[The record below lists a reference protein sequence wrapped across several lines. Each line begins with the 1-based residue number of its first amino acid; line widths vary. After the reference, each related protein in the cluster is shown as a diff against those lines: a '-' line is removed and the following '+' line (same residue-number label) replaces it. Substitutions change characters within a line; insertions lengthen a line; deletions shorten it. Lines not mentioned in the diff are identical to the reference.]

1 MTTACTVRLTEPALA
16 ALKAVP
22 RHLGSPFVFPNPRT
36 GRLWSDLREPFQ
48 RACQAAGVTGVWFH
62 DLRRG
67 FITNTRKRGVP
78 ESVVM
83 KMSGHKTRNTFDR
96 YNIVDDAEVKAAV
109 ALIKAARR
117 KEAELVA
124 GAAGL

>member
-1 MTTACTVRLTEPALA
+1 M
-16 ALKAVP
+16 
-22 RHLGSPFVFPNPRT
+22 
-36 GRLWSDLREPFQ
+36 
-48 RACQAAGVTGVWFH
+48 
-62 DLRRG
+62 RRG
-67 FITNTRKRGVP
+67 FITNTRERGVP